1 MPQFGRTKVLTAA
14 ALIFSDHLGREIAP
28 SFSFITMTLL
38 NDKQIAKLAEKDIF
52 LPYVGEKRRTLDN
65 GTKAI
70 SYGLSQAGYDIRLSS
85 VEFLVFTMDQWDGGT
100 YEQDVKNMDVEPT
113 AAELI
118 ETADGSCYF
127 VLPPHCHGLGTS
139 LELIS
144 MPNDV
149 FALCQGKSTYG
160 RCGLIA
166 NILPIEPGWAG
177 YLTMCLVNPTGFP
190 IKLYA
195 NEGIAQLVLFGIEA
209 VGEAYTGAY
218 QNQGAR
224 VQLAAV

>member
-1 MPQFGRTKVLTAA
+1 
-14 ALIFSDHLGREIAP
+14 
-28 SFSFITMTLL
+28 MTLL
-38 NDKQIAKLAEKDIF
+38 NDKQITRLAENDIF
-52 LPYVGEKRRTLDN
+52 LPFVGEKRRELDN

-85 VEFLVFTMDQWDGGT
+85 VEFLIFNAASVDDVTWASDPKDFDQDPT
-100 YEQDVKNMDVEPT
+100 PAKLFEQQ
-113 AAELI
+113 
-118 ETADGSCYF
+118 DGSCYF
-127 VLPPHCHGLGTS
+127 LLPPHSHGLGTS

-149 FALCQGKSTYG
+149 FALCEGKSTYG

-177 YLTMCLVNPTGFP
+177 YLTMCFVNPTDFP
-190 IKLYA
+190 IRLYA
-195 NEGIAQLVLFGIEA
+195 NEGIAQLVLFGIEE
-209 VGEAYTGAY
+209 VGEAYSGAY

-224 VQLAAV
+224 VHLAAV

>member
-1 MPQFGRTKVLTAA
+1 MPQFGRTKVLKAA
-14 ALIFSDHLGREIAP
+14 ALISSDHLGREIAP

-38 NDKQIAKLAEKDIF
+38 NDKQIAKLAENDIF
-52 LPYVGEKRRTLDN
+52 LPFIGEKRRELDN

-85 VEFLVFTMDQWDGGT
+85 VEFLIFKAEEENGSFLDAKNF
-100 YEQDVKNMDVEPT
+100 DVKPRKAQLFEQ
-113 AAELI
+113 L
-118 ETADGSCYF
+118 DGSCFF
-127 VLPPHCHGLGTS
+127 VLPPHSHGLGTS

-149 FALCQGKSTYG
+149 FALCEGKSTYG

-177 YLTMCLVNPTGFP
+177 YLTMCFVNPTGFP

-195 NEGIAQLVLFGIEA
+195 NEGIAQLVLFGIEE

>member
-1 MPQFGRTKVLTAA
+1 
-14 ALIFSDHLGREIAP
+14 
-28 SFSFITMTLL
+28 MTLL
-38 NDKQIAKLAEKDIF
+38 NDKQIARLAEKDIF

-85 VEFLVFTMDQWDGGT
+85 AEFLIFKADEENSSSLDAKHFDIIPFKGQLFA
-100 YEQDVKNMDVEPT
+100 Q
-113 AAELI
+113 L
-118 ETADGSCYF
+118 DGSCFF
-127 VLPPHCHGLGTS
+127 VLPPHSHGLGTS

-160 RCGLIA
+160 RCGLVA

-177 YLTMCLVNPTGFP
+177 YLTMCLINPTDFP
-190 IKLYA
+190 IRLYA
-195 NEGIAQLVLFGIEA
+195 NEGIAQLVLFGIEE
-209 VGEAYTGAY
+209 VGQAYEGLY
-218 QNQGAR
+218 QNQTAR
-224 VQLAAV
+224 VRLAAV

>member
-1 MPQFGRTKVLTAA
+1 
-14 ALIFSDHLGREIAP
+14 
-28 SFSFITMTLL
+28 MTLL
-38 NDKQIAKLAEKDIF
+38 NDKQIAKLAENDIF
-52 LPYVGEKRRTLDN
+52 LPFVGEKRRELDN

-70 SYGLSQAGYDIRLSS
+70 SFGLSQAGYDIRLSS
-85 VEFLVFTMDQWDGGT
+85 VEFLVFTTSNWNSLPDELDAKQFDT
-100 YEQDVKNMDVEPT
+100 KPAKT
-113 AAELI
+113 ELI
-118 ETADGSCYF
+118 EQEDGSCYF
-127 VLPPHCHGLGTS
+127 MLPPHSHGLGTS

-177 YLTMCLVNPTGFP
+177 YLTMCFVNPTDFP
-190 IKLYA
+190 IRLYA
-195 NEGIAQLVLFGIEA
+195 NEGIAQLVLFGIEE
-209 VGEAYTGAY
+209 VGETYTGAY
-218 QNQGAR
+218 QNQDAR

>member
-1 MPQFGRTKVLTAA
+1 
-14 ALIFSDHLGREIAP
+14 
-28 SFSFITMTLL
+28 MTLL
-38 NDKQIAKLAEKDIF
+38 NDKQIAKLAENDIF
-52 LPYVGEKRRTLDN
+52 LPFVGEKRRELDN

-70 SYGLSQAGYDIRLSS
+70 SFGLSQAGYDIRLSS
-85 VEFLVFTMDQWDGGT
+85 VEFLIFNADEDNSSFLDAKHF
-100 YEQDVKNMDVEPT
+100 DVKPCKAQLFEQ
-113 AAELI
+113 L
-118 ETADGSCYF
+118 DGSCFF
-127 VLPPHCHGLGTS
+127 VLPPHSHGLGTS

-144 MPNDV
+144 MPNNV
-149 FALCQGKSTYG
+149 FALCEGKSTYG

-177 YLTMCLVNPTGFP
+177 YLTMCFVNPTGFP

-195 NEGIAQLVLFGIEA
+195 NEGIAQLVLFGIEE
-209 VGEAYTGAY
+209 VGKAYSGAY

>member
-1 MPQFGRTKVLTAA
+1 MPVFGRTKVLKAA
-14 ALIFSDHLGREIAP
+14 PTSSDSLGRAIAP
-28 SFSFITMTLL
+28 SSFLPMTLL
-38 NDKQIAKLAEKDIF
+38 NDKQIARLAEKDIF

-85 VEFLVFTMDQWDGGT
+85 VEFLIFKAEEENGSFLDAKNFDIIPFKAQLF
-100 YEQDVKNMDVEPT
+100 EQ
-113 AAELI
+113 L
-118 ETADGSCYF
+118 DGSCFF
-127 VLPPHCHGLGTS
+127 VLPPHSHGLGTS

-177 YLTMCLVNPTGFP
+177 YLTMCLINPTDFP
-190 IKLYA
+190 IRLYA
-195 NEGIAQLVLFGIEA
+195 NEGIAQLVLFGIEEVA
-209 VGEAYTGAY
+209 EAYTGLY
-218 QNQGAR
+218 QNQTAR
-224 VQLAAV
+224 VRLAAV

>member
-1 MPQFGRTKVLTAA
+1 
-14 ALIFSDHLGREIAP
+14 
-28 SFSFITMTLL
+28 MTLL
-38 NDKQIAKLAEKDIF
+38 NDKQIAKLAENDIF
-52 LPYVGEKRRTLDN
+52 LPFVGEKRRELDN

-70 SYGLSQAGYDIRLSS
+70 SFGLSQAGYDIRLSS
-85 VEFLVFTMDQWDGGT
+85 VEFLVFTTSNWNSLPDELDAKQFDT
-100 YEQDVKNMDVEPT
+100 KP
-113 AAELI
+113 AKAELV
-118 ETADGSCYF
+118 ELEDGSCYF
-127 VLPPHCHGLGTS
+127 LLPPHSHGLGTS

-149 FALCQGKSTYG
+149 FALCEGKSTYG

-177 YLTMCLVNPTGFP
+177 YLTMCLVNPTSFS
-190 IKLYA
+190 IRLYA
-195 NEGIAQLVLFGIEA
+195 NEGIAQLVLFGIDE

>member
-1 MPQFGRTKVLTAA
+1 
-14 ALIFSDHLGREIAP
+14 
-28 SFSFITMTLL
+28 MTLL

-85 VEFLVFTMDQWDGGT
+85 VEFLIFTT
-100 YEQDVKNMDVEPT
+100 HNQDNGPCELDAKCFDAEPID
-113 AAELI
+113 AELI
-118 ETADGSCYF
+118 EQEDGSCF
-127 VLPPHCHGLGTS
+127 FIMPPHSHALGTS

-149 FALCQGKSTYG
+149 FALCEGKSTYG

-166 NILPIEPGWAG
+166 NILPIEPGWSG
-177 YLTMCLVNPTGFP
+177 YLTMCFVNPTDFP
-190 IKLYA
+190 IRLYA
-195 NEGIAQLVLFGIEA
+195 NEGIAQLVLFGIDA
-209 VGEAYTGAY
+209 VGKTYSGLY
-218 QNQGAR
+218 QNQSAR